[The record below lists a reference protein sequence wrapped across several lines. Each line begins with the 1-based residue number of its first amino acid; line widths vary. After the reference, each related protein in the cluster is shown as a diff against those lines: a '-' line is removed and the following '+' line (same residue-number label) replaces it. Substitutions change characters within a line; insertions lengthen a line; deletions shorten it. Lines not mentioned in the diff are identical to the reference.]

1 MTSPRT
7 CTEKTKAKVKVKKV
21 AKGKKTNGA
30 APHAEPAN
38 EVQPSNR
45 GKRPIIRM
53 VTGEHSDIV
62 DMTELMSIQTGVLL
76 YQAVRTWFGR
86 LS

>member
-7 CTEKTKAKVKVKKV
+7 RTEKTKAKVKVKKV

-30 APHAEPAN
+30 APHDEPAN

-45 GKRPIIRM
+45 GASVRLFGWSLASIPISS
-53 VTGEHSDIV
+53 T
-62 DMTELMSIQTGVLL
+62 
-76 YQAVRTWFGR
+76 
-86 LS
+86 